1 MQKNELP
8 AVQTRMALLRGL
20 PLTWLGYAAD
30 MLTLGFGA
38 QEEFRLHIQCS
49 YRLASQ
55 EAILFDRI
63 DYFTPSEALKARWRA
78 EGLEEDDFPREW
90 AEDDCRLFERVQ
102 ALQSC
107 LPEMVVEDVRV
118 SLLGDVT
125 LRFANGLTL
134 LALPMASNEQEC
146 WRFWN
151 DALWPDQHLV
161 VCGDHVELDGPGERC
176 CGICEGTVDN

>member
-38 QEEFRLHIQCS
+38 QGEFRLHIQCS

-90 AEDDCRLFERVQ
+90 AEDDCRLFERAEPSAGDGGGGRARQ
-102 ALQSC
+102 PPGRRDPPLHERPDSPGAA
-107 LPEMVVEDVRV
+107 DG
-118 SLLGDVT
+118 LG
-125 LRFANGLTL
+125 
-134 LALPMASNEQEC
+134 
-146 WRFWN
+146 
-151 DALWPDQHLV
+151 
-161 VCGDHVELDGPGERC
+161 
-176 CGICEGTVDN
+176 